1 MNFADI
7 QGLLPTTQLFE
18 RSARNAGGETY
29 LWVKDAHQ
37 HYFLIGYNPQ
47 LPPFQRDTFSGEVQD
62 FDAETAIKW
71 CLPSAGNARKLRR
84 VFPWTAPQP
93 LGVQTSFGCGDRLG
107 LSNAA
112 HIHAARA
119 CHLEER
125 VNLVLAQQSMRE
137 MERTGRR
144 PDEVLDAATWA
155 VFAAGWRAPWG
166 ADADHL
172 KTEADV
178 RRMAEAGFTWFTLD
192 PSAFVD
198 DNVGSYSP
206 QELQVR
212 CAALPQAQRW
222 LQTYGETTFEVEDAN
237 VGSGVTLTLAFTP
250 ELVQRAAIKY
260 GRAVEHA
267 VTLARVLDELKGAG
281 QYDLELS
288 VDETDSPTTWEE
300 HYFIAAELQRA
311 GVRLTSLAPR
321 FVGEFQKGVNYR
333 GGMEEFAAQVRGHA
347 ALARYFG
354 YKISVHSGSDKFA
367 VYPLLG
373 GLYGPLL
380 HVKTAG
386 TWWLEALRTLAQC
399 APKLFTEIVTFAR
412 ERFAADRATYHVVE
426 DLRDVP
432 DGSDASLLDHDAARQ
447 MLHVTFGSVLSG
459 KDASGRWLFRD
470 RIYRALLD
478 NEDAHF
484 ACVEAHLKRHFDAL
498 GWCS

>member
-7 QGLLPTTQLFE
+7 QQLLPSTQLFE
-18 RSARNAGGETY
+18 RSVKSAGGETY
-29 LWVKDAHQ
+29 LWAKDAHQ

-84 VFPWTAPQP
+84 VFPWTGPQP

-107 LSNAA
+107 LSSAA
-112 HIHAARA
+112 HLRAARE
-119 CHLEER
+119 CHLQGR
-125 VNLVLAQQSMRE
+125 ANLVLAQQSIRE

-155 VFAAGWRAPWG
+155 VFAEGWREAWG

-178 RRMAEAGFTWFTLD
+178 RRMTEAGFTWFTLD
-192 PSAFVD
+192 PSEFVD
-198 DNVGSYSP
+198 DNVESYSP
-206 QELQVR
+206 EELQAR
-212 CAALPQAQRW
+212 FDALPQAQTWSRN
-222 LQTYGETTFEVEDAN
+222 YNSGRVTFEVEEAIPAIAPLRIEF
-237 VGSGVTLTLAFTP
+237 GTEWF
-250 ELVQRAAIKY
+250 QRAAIKY
-260 GRAVEHA
+260 GRAIEHA
-267 VTLARVLDELKGAG
+267 VNLARTLDGLKGAG

-288 VDETDSPTTWEE
+288 VDETDSPTSWEE
-300 HYFIAAELQRA
+300 HYFIAAELQRE

-321 FVGEFQKGVNYR
+321 FVGEFQKGVDYR
-333 GGMEEFAAQVRGHA
+333 GDLDAFAEQLRGHA
-347 ALARYFG
+347 ALAHHFG
-354 YKISVHSGSDKFA
+354 YKLSVHSGSDKFA
-367 VYPLLG
+367 VYPLLSEIC
-373 GLYGPLL
+373 GPLL

-399 APKLFTEIVTFAR
+399 APSLFAQIVAFAR

-432 DGSDASLLDHDAARQ
+432 DAGGASLLDHDAARQ

-459 KDASGRWLFRD
+459 KDASGR
-470 RIYRALLD
+470 
-478 NEDAHF
+478 
-484 ACVEAHLKRHFDAL
+484 
-498 GWCS
+498 